1 MHLWVRALVA
11 LFLGIVA
18 ELFPSQNN
26 ESLLPVADISAELG
40 TCCACARC
48 NHVAARFR
56 IMSLR
61 CMNARQI
68 RRNKSPLMH
77 RLAIAP
83 KSAQK
88 GAPSKKLASASRID
102 RATTPHFFFAEAGML
117 RAAGLFYKRPRA
129 AATSFLQLTEVH
141 QPTPDTE

>member
-1 MHLWVRALVA
+1 MASEHGTRFSAL
-11 LFLGIVA
+11 
-18 ELFPSQNN
+18 
-26 ESLLPVADISAELG
+26 
-40 TCCACARC
+40 
-48 NHVAARFR
+48 
-56 IMSLR
+56 MSR
-61 CMNARQI
+61 ECGATR
-68 RRNKSPLMH
+68 K
-77 RLAIAP
+77 
-83 KSAQK
+83 K